1 MEWSGVE
8 WSGGYSKM
16 TLLLGVVPGVVG
28 ALVIDVIGVTVTVEG
43 RIEHAL
49 VANFTSSMAISP

>member
-1 MEWSGVE
+1 
-8 WSGGYSKM
+8 M